1 MRSQTLRAISLASLP
16 AWIALPLL
24 SQLPENPL
32 EPNGTSIPYRYV
44 HLVHS
49 ADPSL
54 QGATAYLRARDPFLF
69 FQIGR
74 ELVHRHYLAK
84 DGAVPHPGEMNVPLY
99 VARAIQPAAHG
110 SDVRFARDHANSC
123 DFCHGTPSREPGA
136 GQNVA
141 STSAFGRNA
150 PHFYGAGLMEMAGA
164 QIRQEILNTYDRNR
178 NGLIDRDEVRLS
190 RPVRIAPEP
199 GAPPIDYGDLSPG
212 ADGVPRLNSLFRL
225 WYFDSD
231 RRLLPEAT
239 GFNDKRVAAFD
250 FAVQVFGW
258 GRGWHTNA
266 DGTRTSEGGEAT
278 TIREI
283 FTLAANVHMG
293 LRSYDTTEQGTS
305 PGGVAGLGGAGRISL
320 NGAQQFDFGTAA
332 LRPRTVNGYSDILP
346 APGELTEGDID
357 AAEFYMLNAPQ
368 PAVRSTPASEAGR
381 QVLLRV
387 GCARCHVE
395 NWTLPGRNERLG
407 FAGDRRMFRLLVHTE
422 TGLDGSPQL
431 IASLDRL
438 FTTLDSGDT
447 VPAAKATR
455 IERIYTDFKHWDI
468 GPKFFERRYD
478 GSLQR
483 DHRTA
488 PLWGVGTTAPY
499 GHSGQFATLQEA
511 IEAHAGAAEP
521 EARAF
526 RRLSEPERLQL
537 ISYLE
542 SLVLY
547 PTDGIP
553 ADIDGDGQIADN
565 FEIDGVNVGFERFDP
580 RFLFAVTP
588 RFHRLWWSSD
598 PEGRRFPLMLLENV
612 ADTYRLNLLCRRDA
626 NGNGIPDVLE
636 SPAVAALK

>member
-1 MRSQTLRAISLASLP
+1 MMPRILRAICLASLP
-16 AWIALPLL
+16 VFIGLPLL

-32 EPNGTSIPYRYV
+32 EPSGTSIPYRYV

-54 QGATAYLRARDPFLF
+54 EGGTAYLRARDPFLF
-69 FQIGR
+69 FQLGR

-84 DGAVPHPGEMNVPLY
+84 DGVEPHPGDMNVPLY
-99 VARAIQPAAHG
+99 VGRAIQPAAHG

-141 STSAFGRNA
+141 STSAFGRNT

-164 QIRQEILNTYDRNR
+164 QIRQEILNAYDLNQ
-178 NGLIDRDEVRLS
+178 NGLIDRDETRVS
-190 RPVRIAPEP
+190 RPVKISPEP
-199 GAPPIDYGDLSPG
+199 GAAPIDYGDLSPG
-212 ADGVPRLNSLFRL
+212 TDGVPRLNSLFRV
-225 WYFDSD
+225 WYLDSD
-231 RRLLPEAT
+231 HRLLADAT

-258 GRGWHTNA
+258 GRGWHAIT
-266 DGTRTSEGGEAT
+266 DGTQSSEGGEAT

-293 LRSYDTTEQGTS
+293 LRAFDSSEQGTS
-305 PGGVAGLGGAGRISL
+305 PGAVPGLGGAGKVSL

-332 LRPRTVNGYSDILP
+332 VRARTVRGYSDILP
-346 APGELTEGDID
+346 AAGELTEGDID

-368 PAVRSTPASEAGR
+368 PAVRGTASSEAGR
-381 QVLLRV
+381 DVLLRL
-387 GCARCHVE
+387 GCTRCHVE
-395 NWTLPGRNERLG
+395 NWTLHARNERLG
-407 FAGDRRMFRLLVHTE
+407 FPGDRRMFRLAVRAE
-422 TGLDGSPQL
+422 PNRDGSPQL
-431 IASLDRL
+431 IASLERL
-438 FTTLDSGDT
+438 FATLPSGDC
-447 VPAAKATR
+447 VPAAKSTR

-499 GHSGQFATLQEA
+499 GHAGQFATLEEA
-511 IEAHAGAAEP
+511 IQAHAGAAEA
-521 EARAF
+521 EGLAF
-526 RRLSEPERLQL
+526 RRLPENARLQV

-553 ADIDGDGQIADN
+553 ADIDGDGQVSDD
-565 FEIDGVNVGFERFDP
+565 FEIYGVSVGFERFDP
-580 RFLFAVTP
+580 RFLFAVPP

-598 PEGRRFPLMLLENV
+598 PEGRRFPLMLLENI

-626 NGNGIPDVLE
+626 NGNGVPDVLE